1 MASSKRKK
9 HGAGYV
15 VLIAVLILVLLA
27 VVAAATG
34 YSLIARRVKALQAG
48 AAFTFDYEITSTAD
62 SPALYTILQKTGST
76 KGTVNGLYAPD
87 ALQLSISAPDA
98 VIPAGPL
105 TRVYISS
112 SETLYDVGQ
121 LYKNIR
127 SSITG
132 SYPLASL
139 LLPDWSLGSYI
150 SQAQLASLL
159 GVDTTATSLQDMT
172 EFELPQ
178 KKLQRVQPEGA
189 KDGYLYFQLDTGDAS
204 ANAPVLVIG
213 LEKSRFFADAIPVH
227 ILLTI
232 PEHGVSIQ
240 LTGTVS
246 AQTVVLTAPTSRM
259 KDEAFDADRELIA
272 QGVGNILLP
281 FFGGVPATAA
291 IARTSVAIKSGEQT
305 RVTGI
310 VHSLVLLLAMVLLG
324 GVMSRLPLSALAGVL
339 MVTAW
344 RMNEWHGIK
353 TIFSRKVWMGV
364 AQFLITMVSTVVFDL
379 TVAIVIGIVTALLMF
394 VWNAARLTIETEPV
408 DKVRLERLHRMG
420 KPVDESRAKSILV
433 SYVNGSLFFA
443 NCADLKRKLLSVDFT
458 GCEHLILSLRG
469 VSATDISGVQTLM
482 EVCAL
487 IAQKGVTV
495 SICGVHENV
504 AGFFQKVGLTDQ
516 LGAAAFYPN
525 ASEAVIDTLAQE
537 QAGA

>member
-27 VVAAATG
+27 VVAAVTG
-34 YSLIARRVKALQAG
+34 YSLVARRVKALQAG

-76 KGTVNGLYAPD
+76 KGTVSGLYAPD

-127 SSITG
+127 SSITD
-132 SYPLASL
+132 SYP
-139 LLPDWSLGSYI
+139 
-150 SQAQLASLL
+150 LASLL

-178 KKLQRVQPEGA
+178 KKLQRVQPENA

-259 KDEAFDADRELIA
+259 KDEDIQTLVQIRDTIQSVLQFV
-272 QGVGNILLP
+272 Q
-281 FFGGVPATAA
+281 TAA
-291 IARTSVAIKSGEQT
+291 NSVQN
-305 RVTGI
+305 
-310 VHSLVLLLAMVLLG
+310 
-324 GVMSRLPLSALAGVL
+324 AG
-339 MVTAW
+339 
-344 RMNEWHGIK
+344 
-353 TIFSRKVWMGV
+353 
-364 AQFLITMVSTVVFDL
+364 
-379 TVAIVIGIVTALLMF
+379 
-394 VWNAARLTIETEPV
+394 
-408 DKVRLERLHRMG
+408 
-420 KPVDESRAKSILV
+420 
-433 SYVNGSLFFA
+433 
-443 NCADLKRKLLSVDFT
+443 
-458 GCEHLILSLRG
+458 
-469 VSATDISGVQTLM
+469 
-482 EVCAL
+482 
-487 IAQKGVTV
+487 
-495 SICGVHENV
+495 
-504 AGFFQKVGLTDQ
+504 
-516 LGAAAFYPN
+516 
-525 ASEAVIDTLAQE
+525 
-537 QAGA
+537 

>member
-9 HGAGYV
+9 HGVGYV

-98 VIPAGPL
+98 VIRQARSPGCISAAARPYTMSGSCTKISALPSPAA
-105 TRVYISS
+105 TRW
-112 SETLYDVGQ
+112 
-121 LYKNIR
+121 R
-127 SSITG
+127 
-132 SYPLASL
+132 AFCC
-139 LLPDWSLGSYI
+139 PDWSLGSYI

-259 KDEAFDADRELIA
+259 KDEDIQTLVQIRDTIQSVLQFV
-272 QGVGNILLP
+272 Q
-281 FFGGVPATAA
+281 TAA
-291 IARTSVAIKSGEQT
+291 NSVQN
-305 RVTGI
+305 
-310 VHSLVLLLAMVLLG
+310 
-324 GVMSRLPLSALAGVL
+324 AG
-339 MVTAW
+339 
-344 RMNEWHGIK
+344 
-353 TIFSRKVWMGV
+353 
-364 AQFLITMVSTVVFDL
+364 
-379 TVAIVIGIVTALLMF
+379 
-394 VWNAARLTIETEPV
+394 
-408 DKVRLERLHRMG
+408 
-420 KPVDESRAKSILV
+420 
-433 SYVNGSLFFA
+433 
-443 NCADLKRKLLSVDFT
+443 
-458 GCEHLILSLRG
+458 
-469 VSATDISGVQTLM
+469 
-482 EVCAL
+482 
-487 IAQKGVTV
+487 
-495 SICGVHENV
+495 
-504 AGFFQKVGLTDQ
+504 
-516 LGAAAFYPN
+516 
-525 ASEAVIDTLAQE
+525 
-537 QAGA
+537 

>member
-9 HGAGYV
+9 HGVGYV

-227 ILLTI
+227 TI

-259 KDEAFDADRELIA
+259 KDEDIQTLVQIRDTIQSVLQFV
-272 QGVGNILLP
+272 Q
-281 FFGGVPATAA
+281 TAA
-291 IARTSVAIKSGEQT
+291 NSVQN
-305 RVTGI
+305 
-310 VHSLVLLLAMVLLG
+310 
-324 GVMSRLPLSALAGVL
+324 AG
-339 MVTAW
+339 
-344 RMNEWHGIK
+344 
-353 TIFSRKVWMGV
+353 
-364 AQFLITMVSTVVFDL
+364 
-379 TVAIVIGIVTALLMF
+379 
-394 VWNAARLTIETEPV
+394 
-408 DKVRLERLHRMG
+408 
-420 KPVDESRAKSILV
+420 
-433 SYVNGSLFFA
+433 
-443 NCADLKRKLLSVDFT
+443 
-458 GCEHLILSLRG
+458 
-469 VSATDISGVQTLM
+469 
-482 EVCAL
+482 
-487 IAQKGVTV
+487 
-495 SICGVHENV
+495 
-504 AGFFQKVGLTDQ
+504 
-516 LGAAAFYPN
+516 
-525 ASEAVIDTLAQE
+525 
-537 QAGA
+537 